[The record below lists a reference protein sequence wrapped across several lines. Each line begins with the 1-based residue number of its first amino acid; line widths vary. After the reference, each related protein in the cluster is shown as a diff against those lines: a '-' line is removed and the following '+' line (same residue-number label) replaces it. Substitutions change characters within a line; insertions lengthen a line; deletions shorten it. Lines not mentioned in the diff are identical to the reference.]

1 MSEWQPLSVRRGL
14 KPVPPLQVG
23 FSRGASLSLIYWLEG
38 EFGYRTARSNFDA
51 LVMKVAMVCDIVLDP
66 RVQYQISLM
75 RQLIDRAVKDGDT
88 MLDVLDA
95 TLAKASHPSADSLR
109 QLLADTNSA
118 WTVREDGRAL
128 VSRVDATT
136 TEAYQQATTPADDAS
151 AELQEAWAQAYG
163 KEPDASDA
171 WDHSIKA
178 VEAVLIPIVVPGKEK
193 ANLGS
198 VAGQLKANPAGFRF
212 VIEPNPDAPAGIRT
226 IEEMIRLMWPNPDRH
241 AGAKRRTPSNEEAR
255 AVVHMAVTLVQWAR
269 DGAVARV

>member
-128 VSRVDATT
+128 VSRVDA
-136 TEAYQQATTPADDAS
+136 
-151 AELQEAWAQAYG
+151 
-163 KEPDASDA
+163 SDA